1 MKNYFKKF
9 SIMFVMLLTVIGVGA
24 IQNGIIANAATV
36 GQQLTQPENGWQRY
50 DDSDKN
56 INYVNGELTKNPG
69 YSCYSNTVHSVT
81 GNGEVNFMFKG
92 SELRTL
98 GSIDKNWAGFSDNI
112 QITVDGTN
120 YSYNVKT
127 VSAVRTA
134 IVFEIKNLDFKVHNI
149 QIKNLK
155 NDKFFD
161 FDAIDIDENGELLS
175 YDESISLDKSSI
187 NLTVSDSKQLTATTT
202 PAGLDITWTSSDSNV
217 AEYDLATG
225 KVIAK
230 GVGTCTITAT
240 TVNGLTATCTV
251 TVTKGDE
258 PQPPVNGDA
267 NLFIELV
274 DGQIKSYSVSNDEIA
289 KFKQWYID
297 RDSTKSNKPYYE
309 FAKGTYKDYV
319 IHDKIDWFE
328 VR

>member
-9 SIMFVMLLTVIGVGA
+9 SIMFVMLLTVIGVGL
-24 IQNGIIANAATV
+24 IQNGTAANAATI
-36 GQQLTQPENGWQRY
+36 GQTLSQPENGWKRIDYTNKDIKYNGSWIDQTK
-50 DDSDKN
+50 DNEGMGTKVLGDSVEFIMHSKN
-56 INYVNGELTKNPG
+56 IRIIGLEHPYMRSSVVNI
-69 YSCYSNTVHSVT
+69 
-81 GNGEVNFMFKG
+81 
-92 SELRTL
+92 
-98 GSIDKNWAGFSDNI
+98 SIDGIPYNFSTRSNALILDCLEFEKLNLPGQTHKI
-112 QITVDGTN
+112 KITN
-120 YSYNVKT
+120 M
-127 VSAVRTA
+127 
-134 IVFEIKNLDFKVHNI
+134 ENLWYEFIN
-149 QIKNLK
+149 
-155 NDKFFD
+155 
-161 FDAIDIDENGELLS
+161 IDIDKDGYLVNLN
-175 YDESISLDKSSI
+175 ESITLDKSSMD
-187 NLTVSDSKQLTATTT
+187 LKVGDSKQLTATTT
-202 PAGLDITWTSSDSNV
+202 PAGLGITWTSSDSNV
-217 AEYDLATG
+217 AEYDLAIG